1 MTVMPVDPIKFEV
14 IRNALTQAAEEMA
27 IALRRS
33 AYSTNVKTR
42 QDFSCAFF
50 DKNLRSVSQAFTQPV
65 HLGSFVRPVPIAVT
79 RYGPQNLAP
88 GDMILSNDPYGGGV
102 HLNDISLIGPVHWR
116 GRLVGYTA
124 CLAHHVDVG
133 GGAPASVGA
142 FREVFQEGIIIP
154 PIKFVTQGEL
164 DDDLFRLVLSQIRS
178 KRETAGDFRAQ
189 IASNRTGAIRINEI
203 IDKYGLDDFDYY
215 INEIIEYTDRRTKA
229 EVAKLPK
236 GVFSAKGFVDNDGF
250 TDEVVNLKV
259 KVTIDDDGVK
269 FDTTG
274 SDPQRR
280 APVNSTFAQTFSAC
294 AYALRALMD
303 KDLPVND
310 GFYRYVQ
317 VNAPEGTVTNCVH
330 PAPVVGGWETHVRLN
345 DLIFEALAPA
355 LPDAVCAGTKSMQCH
370 SGFGGHNHETG
381 EYYCFLETLAGGY
394 GARSKSDGPAAVQ
407 SHGQNTETAPIEE
420 TESNYPVRITRYEL
434 VPDSEGPGEFRG
446 GLGLRRD
453 YMFPEE
459 ATFTILA
466 DRDKAGPRGLFGG
479 ERGSTSV
486 YALIKNNVEQHLSSK
501 TTLQLDPGDVISYR
515 TSGGG
520 GYGPAFNR
528 DPQAILDDVLQGK
541 ISINRAR
548 ERYGVEISLSSQKV
562 DMASTE
568 DLRRGQ

>member
-65 HLGSFVRPVPIAVT
+65 HLGSFVRHVPIAVT

-259 KVTIDDDGVK
+259 KVTIDDNGVK

-394 GARSKSDGPAAVQ
+394 GARSRSDGPDAVQ
-407 SHGQNTETAPIEE
+407 SHGQNTENAPIEE

-541 ISINRAR
+541 ISITRAR